1 MTLRQRG
8 RALYMSTPVATSA
21 INTNRTKVVG
31 TGLTLKSSVDAD
43 VLGMTPEQAAEWQ
56 RQTEREF
63 QLWAGNR
70 QNCDALALNDFYE
83 LQQLVIVSWLMSG
96 DAFAL
101 VKRGR
106 RTKFNPYT
114 FRLHIV
120 EADRIST
127 PYNMHNG
134 VILTT
139 YTEGK
144 NPNTGNEIHDGVEVD
159 SMGRVVAY
167 HICDRYPFQAKA
179 GIPQWTRVLAF
190 GEHTGL
196 PNVCHIMSAE
206 RPDQYRGVTYLAQVI
221 EPLIQLR
228 RYTESELMA
237 ALIQTFFSAWITTE
251 EASSPDVIEESGV
264 GAIAGVQDGEMPI
277 NEQRDYVMGPGTTTE
292 LPVGKNIVFGKPNVP
307 QTAFGDFLDALCK
320 IIGAGLGIP
329 KDVLLKE
336 YNSSY
341 SASRGALM
349 DAWDDFRMRRTWLVS
364 DFCQPVYETWL
375 TEAVAAGRVSA
386 PGFFDDPIL
395 HAAWCGAKW
404 IGPTYVSLDPTK
416 EANAAIL
423 QIQQGIKTREQVTR
437 EQGGGDWNANM
448 AQILQENAALAEA
461 NRILTPTVPIVE
473 EEEEGENEE

>member
-1 MTLRQRG
+1 
-8 RALYMSTPVATSA
+8 MSTPVATSA

-31 TGLTLKSSVDAD
+31 MGLTLKSSIEADA
-43 VLGMTPEQAAEWQ
+43 LNLSQEQAAVWQ
-56 RQTEREF
+56 RKTEQEF

-83 LQQLVIVSWLMSG
+83 IQQLALVSWLMSG

-101 VKRGR
+101 LKRGR
-106 RTKFNPYT
+106 KTKLNPYT
-114 FRLHIV
+114 LRIHIV

-127 PYNMHNG
+127 PAAMHSG
-134 VILTT
+134 MVLTT
-139 YTEGK
+139 CTEGR
-144 NPNTGNEIHDGVEVD
+144 NPNTGNDIHDGVEVD
-159 SMGRVVAY
+159 SLGRVVAY

-179 GIPQWTRVLAF
+179 GVPEWTRVLAF

-196 PNVCHIMSAE
+196 PNICHIMSAE

-251 EASSPDVIEESGV
+251 DSSSPNVIEESGV
-264 GAIAGVQDGEMPI
+264 GAIAGVQDGGVPI
-277 NEQRDYVMGPGTTTE
+277 NEQRDYVMGPGTVSE
-292 LPVGKNIVFGKPNVP
+292 LPVGKGIQFGKPNVP
-307 QTAFGDFLDALCK
+307 QTAFGDFLDAMCK
-320 IIGAGLGIP
+320 IIGAGVGMP
-329 KDVLLKE
+329 RDVLLKE

-364 DFCQPVYETWL
+364 DFCQPVYEAWL
-375 TEAVAAGRVSA
+375 SEAVATGRISA
-386 PGFFDDPIL
+386 PGFFDDPIV
-395 HAAWCGAKW
+395 HRAWCGAKW

-423 QIQQGIKTREQVTR
+423 QIQHGIKTREQVTR

-448 AQILQENAALAEA
+448 AQILQENTVLAEA
-461 NRILTPTVPIVE
+461 NRILAPVAVTAEE
-473 EEEEGENEE
+473 EEEEGGNQ